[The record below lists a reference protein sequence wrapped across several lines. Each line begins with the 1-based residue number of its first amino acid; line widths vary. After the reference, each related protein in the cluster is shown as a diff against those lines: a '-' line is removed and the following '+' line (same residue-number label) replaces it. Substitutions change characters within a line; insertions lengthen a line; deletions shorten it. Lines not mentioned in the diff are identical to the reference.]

1 MIPGR
6 RKAEIWKYF
15 QKCDSKNKIA
25 ACNFCKKAL
34 SYKTTST
41 NLRIHLKL
49 KHILEYNKLMSTSS
63 PTAVYSKTCKET
75 ASFSSNSD
83 EETLAA
89 EDSPQLQESE
99 EGTSDEVKQIH
110 NKITQ
115 IQNKSLREFVAAN
128 NINMKKKQLK
138 MMEVE
143 HKLHVKIARL
153 KIRKLQLEIELLSN
167 GKTDT
172 TKP

>member
-1 MIPGR
+1 MI
-6 RKAEIWKYF
+6 
-15 QKCDSKNKIA
+15 
-25 ACNFCKKAL
+25 
-34 SYKTTST
+34 
-41 NLRIHLKL
+41 
-49 KHILEYNKLMSTSS
+49 YN
-63 PTAVYSKTCKET
+63 TAVYSKTCKET